1 MKTKALVDVLSSN
14 GNCTHKD
21 GTIEIGDETEVALY
35 ASMGGETLVVG
46 GLASIEVSG
55 DLLVAKTRKGEMY
68 AIVHE
73 DVRAVRVGKGKAERR
88 TGLI

>member
-21 GTIEIGDETEVALY
+21 GKIAIGDETEVALY
-35 ASMGGETLVVG
+35 ASFGGETLVVG
-46 GLASIEVSG
+46 GLSSIEVSD
-55 DLLVAKTRKGEMY
+55 DLLLAKTRKGDMY